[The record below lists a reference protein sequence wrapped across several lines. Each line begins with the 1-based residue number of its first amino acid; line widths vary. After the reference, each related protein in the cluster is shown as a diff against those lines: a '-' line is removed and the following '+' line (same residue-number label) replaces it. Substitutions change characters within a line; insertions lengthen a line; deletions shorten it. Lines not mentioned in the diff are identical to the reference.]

1 MEDFFRIAVLCLVAA
16 ALAPLLQAS
25 RIRLTLAIAVVAVVA
40 ARLLLAAT
48 ELAAFFSEVLALTGI
63 AWEVFAPLLKTLAI
77 ACTAK
82 LTGSL
87 CRDAGESALGALV
100 DMAGAVCAVLV
111 ALPLLRAVLE
121 LMRSWL

>member
-1 MEDFFRIAVLCLVAA
+1 MEDFFRIAALCLVAA
-16 ALAPLLQAS
+16 ALAPLLQTS
-25 RIRLTLAIAVVAVVA
+25 RIRLTLAIAVVAVVTS
-40 ARLLLAAT
+40 RLLLSAT
-48 ELAAFFSEVLALTGI
+48 ELAVFFSEVLALTGI
-63 AWEVFAPLLKTLAI
+63 AREVFTPLLKTLAI